1 MHKNQ
6 LILPDGKLA
15 LYKVLDQLI
24 VDGLVSKENTQVL
37 KALDTNNQYSQQHP
51 FSVITER
58 DWRNKSHP
66 ERVITMDEL
75 LEWLSEKADIPT
87 KRIDPLNT
95 DVRSVTSLMSFSYA
109 RNFNILPV
117 DVTQDILYVAT
128 AQPFQLSWQAEI
140 ERITGKEVQ
149 LVLSNPDDI
158 AHFLIEF
165 YSVSNSVTQAEYQ
178 TSDDV
183 FAIQNLEQLVEM
195 GRSGELDA
203 DNNHIVGIVDWL
215 LQYAFEQ
222 RASDIHLEPRRKQAN
237 VRFRIDGVL
246 QQVYEIPAA
255 VMNAVSS
262 RIKILGRMDVSEK
275 RRPQDGRIKTKTPK
289 GQEIELRLSTMPTA
303 FGEKLVLRIFDPE
316 VLQRGFESLGFG
328 KLELKHWQSM
338 ISQPNG
344 IILVTGPT
352 GSGKT
357 STLYTTL
364 RQLARPEINVC
375 TIEDPIEMIEPIFN
389 QMQVQQ
395 NIQLDFAQGVRTL
408 MRQDPDII
416 MIGEI
421 RDKETAE
428 MAVQASLT
436 GHLVL
441 STLHTND
448 TLSALIRLRDIG
460 VPPYLI
466 HSSIIGIM
474 AQRLVRTLCPHCK
487 QETQLDK
494 DVWMNM
500 VKPWKSEVPK
510 KVYKPVGCL
519 ECRNTGY
526 MGRVGLFEMLPLSQN
541 FKHLLSIDA
550 DMEQLRRQA
559 IKDGYKPMRLNGA
572 QKIARGLT
580 TVEEVLRVSPALM
593 I

>member
-1 MHKNQ
+1 MNINQ
-6 LILPDGKLA
+6 LTRPDGKLD
-15 LYKVLDQLI
+15 LYNVLEQLI
-24 VDGLVSKENTQVL
+24 SDGLVSKENAQVL

-58 DWRNKSHP
+58 GWKNKSHP
-66 ERVITMDEL
+66 EHLITSDEL
-75 LEWLSEKADIPT
+75 TQWLSDITGIAT
-87 KRIDPLNT
+87 KRIDPLVT
-95 DVRSVTSLMSFSYA
+95 DVSSVTSLMSFSYA

-117 DVTQDILYVAT
+117 EVTHDEVYVAT

-140 ERITGKEVQ
+140 ERISGKKIV
-149 LVLSNPDDI
+149 LVLANPEDI
-158 AHFLIEF
+158 SRFLVEF
-165 YSVSNSVTQAEYQ
+165 YSVSKSVTQAEYQ
-178 TSDDV
+178 SDDEMMG
-183 FAIQNLEQLVEM
+183 IQNLEQLIEM
-195 GRSGELDA
+195 GRSGSLDA
-203 DNNHIVGIVDWL
+203 DNNHIVRIVDWL

-222 RASDIHLEPRRKQAN
+222 RASDIHLEPRREQAN

-275 RRPQDGRIKTKTPK
+275 RRPQDGRIKTKTPS
-289 GQEIELRLSTMPTA
+289 GLEIELRLSTMPTA
-303 FGEKLVLRIFDPE
+303 FGEKLVMRIFDPE

-328 KLELKHWQSM
+328 KLENQYWQDM
-338 ISQPNG
+338 IKKPNG

-364 RQLARPEINVC
+364 RQLAKPEVNVC
-375 TIEDPIEMIEPIFN
+375 TIEDPIEMIEPLFN

-395 NIQLDFAQGVRTL
+395 KIGLDFAQGVRTL

-428 MAVQASLT
+428 MAIQASLT

-448 TLSALIRLRDIG
+448 TLSALIRLQDIG

-487 QETQLDK
+487 AKTHVDE
-494 DVWMNM
+494 DVWIDM
-500 VKPWKSEVPK
+500 VKPWKSELPK
-510 KVYKPVGCL
+510 KIYKPVGCL

-526 MGRVGLFEMLPLSQN
+526 LGRVGLFEMLPLSRE
-541 FKHLLSIDA
+541 FKHLLSRNA

-559 IKDGYKPMRLNGA
+559 VKDGYKPLRLSGA
-572 QKIARGLT
+572 QKVAKGIT
-580 TVEEVLRVSPALM
+580 TVEEVLRVSPTPM
-593 I
+593 M